1 MALDANGNEIPETTP
16 APFDEAKMAQM
27 IQEQVTSSF
36 KTVLDGIQVSQAQ
49 PAQVQPAQ
57 TSDPVADW
65 LNPHLAPHINRA
77 NLASAAAMD
86 KADFYS
92 SETWE
97 DLDSLIGDGESDSK
111 EEKREIRSA
120 VEKKF
125 EDLMKAGVP
134 TPRKTVL
141 ELVLGQKLSSKPDEF
156 AEKAA
161 KRSAKKKAAALAKAS
176 SASDI
181 GTSQIASMTSED
193 IHAMKDEDFE
203 KAFANISF

>member
-1 MALDANGNEIPETTP
+1 MALDENGNEIPETSP

-27 IQEQVTSSF
+27 IQEQVTNSF
-36 KTVLDGIQVSQAQ
+36 KTVLDGIQTSQPQ
-49 PAQVQPAQ
+49 QGQQGQ
-57 TSDPVADW
+57 TPDPIAEW

-77 NLASAAAMD
+77 NLASASAMD

-92 SETWE
+92 SEVWE

-125 EDLMKAGVP
+125 EELMKAGVP

-141 ELVLGQKLSSKPDEF
+141 ELVLGQKLSAKPDEF

-161 KRSAKKKAAALAKAS
+161 KRSAKKKAAALSKAS
-176 SASDI
+176 AASDI
-181 GTSQIASMTSED
+181 GTSQVASMSAED
-193 IHAMKDEDFE
+193 VYAMKDEDFE